1 MFDTAHYL
9 DLKDMNEKSEVIEQ
23 TYPFFLLKLSIV
35 CLELQLRVVSVIQ
48 TTNDIN
54 MQVLRDGVCFVCDTY
69 SFSFFVAYIGFSLSL
84 LHC

>member
-23 TYPFFLLKLSIV
+23 TYTFFLLKIPIV

-54 MQVLRDGVCFVCDTY
+54 MQVLRIGLCFVCDTY

-84 LHC
+84 LYC